1 MLGAG
6 GYKHHETGAGE
17 RKFPSHHTGTGQKEH
32 EGAQTIVIVMCMT
45 LHCPVS
51 FGIRVVVLFLL
62 LACCVSPVLGIEAA
76 LGETIPL
83 SGYSPTSQTVYLFLT
98 GPNLPVNGV
107 MLNAITQRADEGH
120 FTKVSV
126 DGNDYW
132 SYKWNTGNVG
142 GRLDAG
148 TYTVWVV
155 NGPNDRSRLSQAEY
169 RTLSVT
175 LGRPSISVSS
185 AGQKGG
191 MEITSVPSGA
201 SVYINDQFKGTTPL
215 NVPGLEPATYQVRFS
230 LDGYYPFN
238 TPVPIEAGRV
248 SEVAATLALI
258 PEPTAVV
265 ITAEQTPGI
274 TGQAPAAT
282 TATTATPQASGLL
295 PALVLAGLIA
305 TGIARRRN

>member
-1 MLGAG
+1 
-6 GYKHHETGAGE
+6 
-17 RKFPSHHTGTGQKEH
+17 
-32 EGAQTIVIVMCMT
+32 MCMT
-45 LHCPVS
+45 LLCPVS
-51 FGIRVVVLFLL
+51 SGIRVVLLFLL
-62 LACCVSPVLGIEAA
+62 LACCASPALGIEAA

-120 FTKVSV
+120 FTKVAV
-126 DGNDYW
+126 DSNDYW
-132 SYKWNTGNVG
+132 SYQWNTGNVG

-148 TYTVWVV
+148 TYTIWVV

-175 LGRPSISVSS
+175 LGLPSISVSS
-185 AGQKGG
+185 ADQKGG
-191 MEITSVPSGA
+191 MEITSAPPGA

-215 NVPGLEPATYQVRFS
+215 NVPGLEPATYQVRFA

-238 TPVPIEAGRV
+238 TPVPVEAGRI
-248 SEVAATLALI
+248 SEVAATLAPL
-258 PEPTAVV
+258 PEPTPVV
-265 ITAEQTPGI
+265 ITTEQAPGI
-274 TGQAPAAT
+274 TGPAP
-282 TATTATPQASGLL
+282 TATTTTTPQASGLL

>member
-1 MLGAG
+1 MLGG
-6 GYKHHETGAGE
+6 GRYKHHETGAGI
-17 RKFPSHHTGTGQKEH
+17 RTAPSHHTGAGQKEH
-32 EGAQTIVIVMCMT
+32 EGAGTTGIVMCMT
-45 LHCPVS
+45 LSRPVS
-51 FGIRVVVLFLL
+51 SKIRVVVLFLL
-62 LACCVSPVLGIEAA
+62 LACCASPALGIEAA

-107 MLNAITQRADEGH
+107 MLNAVTQRADEGH
-120 FTKVSV
+120 FTKVPV
-126 DGNDYW
+126 DSNDYW
-132 SYKWNTGNVG
+132 SYQWNTGNVG

-185 AGQKGG
+185 AEQKGG
-191 MEITSVPSGA
+191 MEITSIPSGA

-215 NVPGLEPATYQVRFS
+215 DVPGLAPATYQVRFS
-230 LDGYYPFN
+230 LDGYYAFN
-238 TPVPIEAGRV
+238 TPVPVEAGRV
-248 SEVAATLALI
+248 TEVAATLALI

-265 ITAEQTPGI
+265 ITAEETPDI
-274 TGQAPAAT
+274 TGPAPKAT

-305 TGIARRRN
+305 IGTHRRRN

>member
-1 MLGAG
+1 
-6 GYKHHETGAGE
+6 
-17 RKFPSHHTGTGQKEH
+17 
-32 EGAQTIVIVMCMT
+32 MCMT
-45 LHCPVS
+45 LSCPVS
-51 FGIRVVVLFLL
+51 SKIRVVLFFLL
-62 LACCVSPVLGIEAA
+62 LACCASPALGIEAA

-120 FTKVSV
+120 FTKVPV
-126 DGNDYW
+126 EGNDYW
-132 SYKWNTGNVG
+132 SYKWNTANVG

-185 AGQKGG
+185 QEQKGG
-191 MEITSVPSGA
+191 MEITSVPTGA

-215 NVPGLEPATYQVRFS
+215 NVPGLETATYQVRFA

-248 SEVAATLALI
+248 SEVAATLAPL
-258 PEPTAVV
+258 PEPTALV
-265 ITAEQTPGI
+265 TMTGQTPGI
-274 TGQAPAAT
+274 TGPAPEPT
-282 TATTATPQASGLL
+282 TVPTTTPQASGLL
-295 PALVLAGLIA
+295 PALLLAGLIVIGTA
-305 TGIARRRN
+305 GRRG